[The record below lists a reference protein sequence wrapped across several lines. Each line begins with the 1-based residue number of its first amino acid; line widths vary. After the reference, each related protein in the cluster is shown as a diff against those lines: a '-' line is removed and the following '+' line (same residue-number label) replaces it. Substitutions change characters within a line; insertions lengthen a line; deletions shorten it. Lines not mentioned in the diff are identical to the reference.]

1 MFEYQLHEI
10 RHAELVRRAESEWLA
25 RHVRRADHTGR
36 RPAGHGP
43 EGRVSDSRNRHEPG
57 A

>member
-25 RHVRRADHTGR
+25 RHVRRAGRTGR
-36 RPAGHGP
+36 RPAAHGS
-43 EGRVSDSRNRHEPG
+43 EGPVSGSRNRHEQG